1 MKRASNNLRTAL
13 AVSTVALCMTRGA
26 LQAAGLEVERAIV
39 PLTHQCVARAYPAS
53 NMDYPVVGDTRTP
66 EQDRWADLIFRYHF
80 SVRNEG
86 EKRRL
91 VKTLPERPTDLD
103 PAIELRAEPDEARV
117 EPGSTAACTLEVHLP
132 GETAAAL
139 PKGYQRR
146 IRVRVESDG
155 EDAAGHEVVFWV
167 PAIAKILAGADGKT
181 VPADVIP
188 PGAEYADEFS
198 GGWNGTGFPR
208 PFILNTKTQI
218 QTMKELFDK
227 GVKPYRITYYWRN
240 LEALLEGGVPER
252 IPEKTSHSEHTPLA
266 EGIRELALQWTFTG
280 ERDFAERSK
289 NLLLG
294 YVDRAERLG
303 HGLAGRVG
311 INGLSDSWFCN
322 PAFKGYDLLA
332 GTGVFSPEEDKKIR
346 AWMQYEASIICPQV
360 FGSNNMQ
367 CEANYPVMVAGLVS
381 GKFKYLRFAYYP
393 PYGMDGQLSGAFYAD
408 GFQREQQVGYHYR
421 SINPIADAAESL
433 LRLGFCIYDD
443 RIHRA
448 LMNPVQCT
456 ASFRDDLGGQDNQG
470 CRVAYLRY
478 DDLLAAEWLRGT
490 RNQTHLPLYYGG
502 EDLPTNS
509 SGYWSSPGQ
518 NMPDAGVTLL
528 RSSRPDTGDVRA
540 LKLHWGT
547 ASKRFGRDFMGCAF
561 FTGRKF
567 GFGDSGVNDTLGH
580 NCIVVDEQLMNLV
593 GGYPQALDSDGDI
606 PYVSVANPSP
616 AGLDDTTG
624 AQPWPFPWLWPGAA
638 GTYLPLA
645 EPGNNARQWGAMY
658 DGVTWTRTM
667 AAIEGGFLVVDQVA
681 SHTPRRIDSP
691 LHLDAGFNS
700 LTNFS
705 ALTTSFALTNVQG
718 NVGSTAQY
726 LALVGV
732 DGANTFPRAT
742 TDTNWTVSAFN
753 RHTEHSFFV
762 RATVLGATDTQV
774 IRAEKIES
782 GWGYHNPF
790 LIIRR
795 DNVNETVFAVFVE
808 SHGYD
813 GHWNINTTE
822 QPRMRAMTRLDVSVG
837 DNPLSDSEGLGLE
850 LDFGDRRYTVMVNG
864 TGSEAV
870 CGSLASAERFAY
882 AVSAGPGTALL
893 VR

>member
-1 MKRASNNLRTAL
+1 MRTAL

-393 PYGMDGQLSGAFYAD
+393 PYGIDGQLSGAFYAD
-408 GFQREQQVGYHYR
+408 GFHREQQVGYHFR
-421 SINPIADAAESL
+421 SINAISDAAESL

-443 RIHRA
+443 RVHRA
-448 LMNPVQCT
+448 LINPIQGT
-456 ASFRDDLGGQDNQG
+456 AGPGESLGGQDIQA
-470 CRVAYLRY
+470 CQVAYLRY
-478 DDLLAAEWLRGT
+478 RDPLAATWLRVVGRQGT
-490 RNQTHLPLYYGG
+490 LPLYYGG
-502 EDLPTNS
+502 HALPEDTAQP
-509 SGYWSSPGQ
+509 WSKPGQ
-518 NMPDAGVTLL
+518 NMPSTGETILRSRSGSGDMRALKFHWGRSSKRQGMDFMGYYLFTNGRTFGNGDAGV
-528 RSSRPDTGDVRA
+528 SE
-540 LKLHWGT
+540 
-547 ASKRFGRDFMGCAF
+547 
-561 FTGRKF
+561 
-567 GFGDSGVNDTLGH
+567 TLGH
-580 NCIVVDEQLMNLV
+580 GCVIVDEQPMRRV
-593 GGYPQALDSDGDI
+593 GGYPEAMSLEGEV
-606 PYVSVANPSP
+606 PFVSAINPTP
-616 AGLDDTTG
+616 AGLDDTAG
-624 AQPWPFPWLWPGAA
+624 AQPWPFAWPWTDPKIR
-638 GTYLPLA
+638 GTFLPLGKT
-645 EPGNNARQWGAMY
+645 GNNERQWGAMY
-658 DGVTWTRTM
+658 DGVAWTRTM
-667 AAIEGGFLVVDQVA
+667 AAVGGGFLIVDRVVSD
-681 SHTPRRIDSP
+681 TPHRIDRP
-691 LHLDAGFNS
+691 LHFGANYNS
-700 LTNFS
+700 LTRLDTSVVLENRKG
-705 ALTTSFALTNVQG
+705 ALGATP
-718 NVGSTAQY
+718 QY
-726 LALVGV
+726 LAAVGV
-732 DGANTFPRAT
+732 AVNEPIFPQAETDESWSAT
-742 TDTNWTVSAFN
+742 AFN
-753 RHTEHSFFV
+753 RRSEHTFSV
-762 RATVLGATDTQV
+762 RAHVLGAPSTRIV
-774 IRAEKIES
+774 RVEKVQL
-782 GWGYHNPF
+782 GWGYHSPF
-790 LIIRR
+790 LLIRR
-795 DNVNETVFAVFVE
+795 DSVRETAFAVFIE
-808 SHGYD
+808 PYGYSRKM
-813 GHWNINTTE
+813 NMFNTTE
-822 QPRMRAMTRLDVSVG
+822 QPRMHAMKQVPVTATDGRTLTDT
-837 DNPLSDSEGLGLE
+837 EAMGLE
-850 LDFGDRRYTVMVNG
+850 LDFGNRRCIILINYTER
-864 TGSEAV
+864 EAV
-870 CGSLASAERFAY
+870 CGDLKSRERLAHAFRD
-882 AVSAGPGTALL
+882 VT
-893 VR
+893 